1 MKGTNMVKRQT
12 KVIGAVTLIGA
23 LAFSATAG
31 VGTVSAQSFAAKAG
45 ISRPAHD
52 GRGPGGMAKSATEVA
67 SLLKL
72 TEAELKAQLVSGKS
86 LADVAKAQ
94 GVEVSA
100 VVDLLVAKAQAHLA
114 EAVTEGKMTQA
125 EADAK
130 LAEVTTRVTDKV
142 NKVRPVGMGDKP
154 GRGGRGGRG
163 HGGRGHHGNGMG
175 KAGNIPEPAGVV
187 GDNA

>member
-12 KVIGAVTLIGA
+12 KIIGAVTLIGA
-23 LAFSATAG
+23 LALSAAAG
-31 VGTVSAQSFAAKAG
+31 VGTVSAQSFAAKAA

-67 SLLKL
+67 ALLKL

-100 VVDLLVAKAQAHLA
+100 VVNLLVAKAQAHLA

-130 LAEVTTRVTDKV
+130 LAEVSTRVTDMV
-142 NKVRPVGMGDKP
+142 NKVRPAGMGDKP
-154 GRGGRGGRG
+154 GRGGRG

-175 KAGNIPEPAGVV
+175 KPGNIPEPAGVV
-187 GDNA
+187 ENNA

>member
-1 MKGTNMVKRQT
+1 MVNKRMKI
-12 KVIGAVTLIGA
+12 IGGAALIGA
-23 LAFSATAG
+23 LAVSAAAG

-67 SLLKL
+67 ALLKL
-72 TEAELKAQLVSGKS
+72 TEAELKDQFVSGKS

-100 VVDLLVAKAQAHLA
+100 VIDLLVAKAQAHLA
-114 EAVTEGKMTQA
+114 EEVTEGKMTQA

-130 LAEVTTRVTDKV
+130 LAEVTTRVTAMV
-142 NKVRPVGMGDKP
+142 NKVRPAGMGDKP
-154 GRGGRGGRG
+154 GRGGRG

-175 KAGNIPEPAGVV
+175 KPGNIPEPAGVV
-187 GDNA
+187 EDNA